1 VPEDAIVPEGE
12 RHFVYR
18 VADGRVALTEV
29 LIGKRKDTRVEV
41 RSGVSPNDLIV
52 TAGQLKLRDGVAVQT
67 TTSDE
72 AVAKAAP
79 TVAPASAAKDS

>member
-1 VPEDAIVPEGE
+1 MSE
-12 RHFVYR
+12 HFVYR
-18 VADGRVALTEV
+18 VADGRAALVEV

-41 RSGVSPNDLIV
+41 RSGVNANDLIV

-67 TTSDE
+67 VNADD

-79 TVAPASAAKDS
+79 AAAPAGASKDS